1 MRKRTLEKASSFLD
15 ERATEIERL
24 LDGPQMFKAV
34 HLLQRRQHSKL
45 TRISDKV
52 DDFLPPSQSGFR
64 RGRSTADVIWGYRWL
79 VAKCQRYKYV
89 IEILGIDLSRAFD
102 TIRREKLLS
111 VLYSF
116 LGTDNV

>member
-45 TRISDKV
+45 TVHDEFNHVIADKYKV
-52 DDFLPPSQSGFR
+52 SSV
-64 RGRSTADVIWGYRWL
+64 TA
-79 VAKCQRYKYV
+79 KHFENQ
-89 IEILGIDLSRAFD
+89 F
-102 TIRREKLLS
+102 
-111 VLYSF
+111 
-116 LGTDNV
+116 